1 MHGGN
6 ARAGGGPSTR
16 RDRVAAAKLNRL
28 RRGFRQSRPGFR
40 HDVARARSLAGGNFW
55 HLVADLFVRDRRKLW
70 PVRLIRCAL

>member
-1 MHGGN
+1 VIGRKSVAEEELIGRASHIEAGIMHGGN

-40 HDVARARSLAGGNFW
+40 HDVARARSLAGG
-55 HLVADLFVRDRRKLW
+55 
-70 PVRLIRCAL
+70 